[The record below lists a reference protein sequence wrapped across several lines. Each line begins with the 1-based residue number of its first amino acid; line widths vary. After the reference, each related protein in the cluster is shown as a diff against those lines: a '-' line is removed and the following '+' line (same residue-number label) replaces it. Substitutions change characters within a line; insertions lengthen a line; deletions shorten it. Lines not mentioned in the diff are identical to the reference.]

1 MRPRRHAWAIYR
13 FSQLQIQGDTKYLW
27 QTEAQKPFFFFFLVV
42 STGQNT
48 TSWSMGLN
56 SCRETWKHRAMTQVD
71 LNNCSATTYHMDIF
85 IYQDQHPRQTMPIM
99 RKATTKYCCFFP
111 YKFHNWNCVWVK
123 KGMLREEMAFAIQ
136 SSIDYWWG
144 ACVWVVLMTSVLP
157 SIRWWQW
164 EWGSSRTTEQPAELE
179 TRKTASEAVSDA

>member
-1 MRPRRHAWAIYR
+1 MSRACFPAEWDRGAMREQFIDSVSSK
-13 FSQLQIQGDTKYLW
+13 FKVTQSNCG
-27 QTEAQKPFFFFFLVV
+27 KPKHKKLFFFFLVV

-56 SCRETWKHRAMTQVD
+56 SCRETWKHRAMIQVD

-85 IYQDQHPRQTMPIM
+85 VYQDHHPRQTMTIM

-123 KGMLREEMAFAIQ
+123 KGMLREKMAFAIQ

-144 ACVWVVLMTSVLP
+144 ACVWVVLMNSVLP
-157 SIRWWQW
+157 
-164 EWGSSRTTEQPAELE
+164 PH
-179 TRKTASEAVSDA
+179 